1 MESMSVVVAVAVAAL
16 LTAGM
21 WGLIRRSTGSLRRMP
36 PRVRPS
42 SDSSQQ
48 RVIAVFR
55 GERLA
60 ALVSLIVGVAVAA
73 MLGLIGS
80 WWPRGYGLPYAL
92 AGSAAAVLGLL
103 TYTLYPRRSW
113 SPGPGGRTIAELMP
127 RVPTVFARQW
137 VFLLPL
143 VSAVALILG
152 LLLTG
157 LYSSTDEK
165 GLHRAFQ
172 RRSLSG
178 WGVENGQVVDVQ
190 YNLSSTGPFPGWYYG
205 IPVMVGTIL
214 LIGVVYWSLRRIA
227 QAARPASADL
237 FDADTSLR
245 SLQITFVMTASSA
258 ALAFQVAGLAAITG
272 SVLRIAHRDSIPTA
286 NLTAAAGT
294 VPVEPGHTLAL
305 ALILSS
311 LVVVVVAV
319 VLLIKAISVITCL
332 WSMGRREDRLPEP
345 VR

>member
-1 MESMSVVVAVAVAAL
+1 M
-16 LTAGM
+16 
-21 WGLIRRSTGSLRRMP
+21 
-36 PRVRPS
+36 
-42 SDSSQQ
+42 
-48 RVIAVFR
+48 FR
-55 GERLA
+55 CEGRA
-60 ALVSLIVGVAVAA
+60 ALVSLIIGGAVAA

-92 AGSAAAVLGLL
+92 AGSAAAVFGLL
-103 TYTLYPRRSW
+103 TYTLYPRPAW
-113 SPGPGGRTIAELMP
+113 SPGSGGRTVAELTP
-127 RVPTVFARQW
+127 RVPAAFARQW
-137 VFLLPL
+137 VFVLPL

-165 GLHRAFQ
+165 GLHRVFQ

-205 IPVMVGTIL
+205 IPVMIGTIL
-214 LIGVVYWSLRRIA
+214 LIGVVYWSLRRITR
-227 QAARPASADL
+227 AARPASPDL
-237 FDADTSLR
+237 FDTDTTLR
-245 SLQITFVMTASSA
+245 SLQTTFVMAASSA

-272 SVLRIAHRDSIPTA
+272 NVLRIAHRDSIPTA
-286 NLTAAAGT
+286 DLTAAAGT

-311 LVVVVVAV
+311 LVIVVAAV
-319 VLLIKAISVITCL
+319 VLLVKAISVITCL
-332 WSMGRREDRLPEP
+332 WSMGRQEGRLTPEP